1 VRVLAL
7 ALAGLALAGC
17 GSQAVAELPAPAGPP
32 PSPPLT
38 EPPAGTADNSAY
50 TLFETASRGCRD
62 AVASAE
68 LDEGKRLAVLCGRE
82 RALKIYDAKTHE
94 LLASTGA
101 GIGPTDVAT
110 DGHQL
115 LYVTDTAGQALLV
128 FHLRPFELIR
138 RVHLGAAPYAI
149 AYDPGRWGLWI
160 ALPGANRLDY
170 YAAGNRPVIREAF
183 PTIRNV
189 RHVLMDGDEVNV
201 IGERQVQV
209 LRPRSR

>member
-1 VRVLAL
+1 VRALAL
-7 ALAGLALAGC
+7 ALFALALAGC

-38 EPPAGTADNSAY
+38 EPPAGTPDTSASV
-50 TLFETASRGCRD
+50 LFEAASRGCPD

-68 LDEGKRLAVLCGRE
+68 LAEGTRLAVLCGRE
-82 RALKIYDAKTHE
+82 RALKIYDAKTYA
-94 LLASTGA
+94 LLGSTGA

-160 ALPGANRLDY
+160 ALPGVNRLDN
-170 YAAGNRPVIREAF
+170 YAAGNRPVIRGSF
-183 PTIRNV
+183 PTIRNA
-189 RHVLMDGDEVNV
+189 RHVLMDGDAVHV
-201 IGERQVQV
+201 VGERQVQV